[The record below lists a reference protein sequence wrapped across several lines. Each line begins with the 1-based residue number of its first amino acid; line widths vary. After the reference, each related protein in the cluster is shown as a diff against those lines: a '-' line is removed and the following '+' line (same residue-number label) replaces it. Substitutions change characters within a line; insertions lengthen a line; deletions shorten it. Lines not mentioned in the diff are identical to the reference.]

1 MTLHS
6 PPSIA
11 AVISALV
18 ESTGDLV
25 LVADWSTARFV
36 DANDAA
42 LARLGYSKTELQQL
56 SGGDLSQFPREEH
69 RRFSQELIEL
79 GETKIS
85 AVPIRCKD
93 GSLVHMDL
101 WARKFDYEGKT
112 YNATLMRDPSPGEG
126 SAHRFR
132 VADTRLQQSEAFY
145 RGVVQCTEDAVVV
158 CDQQSGECVE
168 ANPAASRL
176 FQYTTAEFKAVPR
189 ESLFAD
195 PSLPRSQGALRE
207 ADRPTTCET
216 RLLRKDGTSF
226 VADMMQNAFENGGR
240 RRIVMIIRDISEK
253 ERQRLQLERSQRLA
267 SVGEIAA
274 GVAHEI
280 NNPAAFIQMNNDMI
294 ATQLDELASFFASA
308 RVLID
313 AEADPARRGALE
325 ALFAT
330 APDLAA
336 ISATA
341 SDNREGV
348 ERIRAVSRDLRL
360 FARTEEQAVVEENL
374 NAIVHGALKML
385 GNEVRHRAT
394 VVLALGENLPSFPAW
409 SGKFSQVATNLLL
422 NAVQSITEGNVEA
435 NKIRVST
442 RLEADELVLVVED
455 TGGGI
460 DEDTMTHVFEPFFT
474 TKPAELGTG
483 LGLPLCAKIVAEH
496 GGRIDVSSTLGEGSC
511 FRVYIP
517 LDNGLRVIPRR
528 SGVEEV
534 TAPGRILV
542 IDDDPG
548 MVRAYR
554 RMLRHHDA
562 TVVSSGAEALALLE
576 VRDDFELVL
585 CDLMMPEVDGLE
597 VYTSLMTSAPHVA
610 KRVVFCTG
618 GAFTTR
624 ARKFV
629 EAVENEVVE
638 KPLSHADVGR
648 LLRAVRS
655 QTG

>member
-1 MTLHS
+1 MTAHS

-11 AVISALV
+11 AVIAALV

-42 LARLGYSKTELQQL
+42 LSRLGYTKAELQQL

-93 GSLVHMDL
+93 GSLLHMDL
-101 WARKFDYEGKT
+101 WARKFDHDGKT
-112 YNATLMRDPSPGEG
+112 YNATLIRDPSAAPVSE
-126 SAHRFR
+126 HRFR

-158 CDQQSGECVE
+158 CDQESGECVE
-168 ANPAASRL
+168 ANPAACRL

-189 ESLFAD
+189 EALFAD
-195 PSLPRSQGALRE
+195 SAPRNVQDATGERGQAR
-207 ADRPTTCET
+207 TCET
-216 RLLRKDGTSF
+216 WLLRKDGTSF
-226 VADMMQNAFENGGR
+226 VADMMQNSFENGGR
-240 RRIVMIIRDISEK
+240 RRLVMIIRDISDK

-280 NNPAAFIQMNNDMI
+280 NNPAAFIQMNNEI
-294 ATQLDELASFFASA
+294 ISAQIDELAAFYASGQE
-308 RVLID
+308 LIE
-313 AEADPARRGALE
+313 AEVDPARRRALE
-325 ALFAT
+325 ALFAK

-336 ISATA
+336 IYTTA

-360 FARTEEQAVVEENL
+360 FARTEEHAVVEENL

-394 VVLALGENLPSFPAW
+394 VTLDLADDLPPFPAW

-422 NAVQSITEGNVEA
+422 NAVQSITEGNAEA
-435 NKIRVST
+435 NEIRVRTS
-442 RLEADELVLVVED
+442 READELILSVED

-460 DEDTMTHVFEPFFT
+460 DEETMTHVFEPFFT
-474 TKPAELGTG
+474 TKPAEFGTG
-483 LGLPLCAKIVAEH
+483 LGLPLCAKIVADH
-496 GGRIDVSSTLGEGSC
+496 GGRIVVASTLGEGSC
-511 FRVYIP
+511 FRVHIP
-517 LDNGLRVIPRR
+517 LDNGLRVTIPPPAP
-528 SGVEEV
+528 VTED

-554 RMLRHHDA
+554 RMLRRHDA

-576 VRDDFELVL
+576 QREDFELVL

-597 VYTSLMTSAPHVA
+597 VYASLMASAPHVA
-610 KRVVFCTG
+610 ERLVFCTG

-624 ARKFV
+624 ARKFL
-629 EAVENEVVE
+629 EAIENEVVE

-648 LLRAVRS
+648 LLRNVRAD
-655 QTG
+655 